1 MAGIA
6 SMRIL
11 VSGLV
16 SLLALGGCA
25 TVSMAPASI
34 MVTASVSEDQSEF
47 RETCSDFSTAVYER
61 GLVTKRDGV
70 SQVFNMLAFGEKME
84 IEDTAYRA
92 RVQIESAPAS
102 VVFKTVEA
110 DAKWTTA
117 QLDDITDQV
126 SELLEEIASE
136 EEGKTLRKDIM
147 AFEEALIL
155 SKKARVSFLDVM
167 SEFEGLSTPEYVAA
181 NASITEFEA
190 SIDRAAAYIERLTNA
205 YAALSETAATS

>member
-110 DAKWTTA
+110 DAKCTFSPSLFHSRSTRPVLTC
-117 QLDDITDQV
+117 QP
-126 SELLEEIASE
+126 AS
-136 EEGKTLRKDIM
+136 
-147 AFEEALIL
+147 L
-155 SKKARVSFLDVM
+155 S
-167 SEFEGLSTPEYVAA
+167 
-181 NASITEFEA
+181 
-190 SIDRAAAYIERLTNA
+190 RAATRR
-205 YAALSETAATS
+205 

>member
-25 TVSMAPASI
+25 TVSMAPAS
-34 MVTASVSEDQSEF
+34 MVVTASVSEDQSEF

-70 SQVFNMLAFGEKME
+70 AQVFNMLAFGEKME
-84 IEDTAYRA
+84 IEDTAYRD
-92 RVQIESAPAS
+92 RVQLETAPAS

-110 DAKWTTA
+110 DAKWTKA
-117 QLDDITDQV
+117 QLDNITDQV
-126 SELLEEIASE
+126 SALLGEIAADVDDKS
-136 EEGKTLRKDIM
+136 LRKDII
-147 AFEEALIL
+147 AFEEALVL

-167 SEFEGLSTPEYVAA
+167 GELDGQLTADFAGAKTAISEL
-181 NASITEFEA
+181 EA
-190 SIDRAAAYIERLTNA
+190 SIDRAASYIEKLSDA
-205 YAALSETAATS
+205 YASIAEPLAAS